1 MEDNINE
8 TLENFFASLTLISS
22 DGGSIQLRPDEAVVI
37 IRSVGGKL
45 YFL

>member
-1 MEDNINE
+1 MEDNIDE